1 MQVPETPDTDETH
14 PAHQTLGVGEPSGCS
29 VTAAAE
35 EGGVPARV
43 QATLAGW
50 HVQGAQ
56 RTDPVRFALIESM
69 ARRALRHH
77 GPARALLDA
86 RLAELVDGYE
96 ALLRAR
102 GIPPL
107 TAPAG
112 DGVAPLPA
120 PAAAERGP
128 LGWLVAEIAG
138 QVPAPVPRGKSS
150 AAERAGNSA
159 AAPGA
164 RSRAGGGRASAK
176 GTPARAEPAA
186 LPEIDLETVALHS
199 AAAPA
204 ASLELASVRRFRG
217 TWSRLSAQE
226 RLRQTFEQ
234 VPPQAGPLNAL
245 HLLHRALVQ
254 MQELSPDYLQH
265 FVAHV
270 DALLWLEQ
278 VHQAA
283 QAPSAARSSRS
294 ARAIA
299 SRRKTPGAK
308 R

>member
-1 MQVPETPDTDETH
+1 MHPPVTPDMDGTPKASE
-14 PAHQTLGVGEPSGCS
+14 AGEPSGS
-29 VTAAAE
+29 SAPVAAGD
-35 EGGVPARV
+35 GGVPARV

-56 RTDPVRFALIESM
+56 RADPVRFALIESM
-69 ARRALRHH
+69 ARRALQHQ

-107 TAPAG
+107 PAPAG
-112 DGVAPLPA
+112 EGSALWPEPA
-120 PAAAERGP
+120 PAQRGP
-128 LGWLVAEIAG
+128 LGVLVAEISG
-138 QVPAPVPRGKSS
+138 QVPAPVRRGKGS
-150 AAERAGNSA
+150 AAERPATPA
-159 AAPGA
+159 AAPA
-164 RSRAGGGRASAK
+164 VRSRTGGGRASAK
-176 GTPARAEPAA
+176 GAPARAEPAA